1 MPNFDPEQFWFR
13 FRTLAEKDLPVILQT
28 DIKQSTLS
36 TWRTD
41 KTYPRADDAVKIAAA
56 LSTTVEFLVTGSDK
70 ANLPCTPAAAE
81 IALTADKLSDEGKKI
96 ALAVLRGLISQY
108 PKTEYIS

>member
-1 MPNFDPEQFWFR
+1 MPDYDPEQFWSR

-56 LSTTVEFLVTGSDK
+56 LQTTVEYLVTGSDK
-70 ANLPCTPAAAE
+70 ARSPLDPTALE
-81 IALTADKLSDEGKKI
+81 IALTAAKLSRKGQQTLLYVAK
-96 ALAVLRGLISQY
+96 GLLTQL
-108 PKTEYIS
+108 PKTTE